1 MGKDVPATAQCPLA
15 VPAQPCLAVNTWAG
29 AAHLQNPRHPP
40 ERLGTSW
47 GDGRS
52 RAVRPRQL
60 WRSFRFSAP
69 HGVQGAALLLLLMP
83 GPLGPPALHPALQ
96 RTATR
101 PCTSRKAASVQ
112 LLGHA
117 WQQKPHPGA
126 AVGGEFLPYTR
137 ESVYLSLPGS
147 GHGLCT
153 FLRTLC
159 EVISLMTCPHVSP
172 QVDS

>member
-1 MGKDVPATAQCPLA
+1 MGKDVPATAQCPLG
-15 VPAQPCLAVNTWAG
+15 VPAQPCLAGNTRSG

-40 ERLGTSW
+40 ERLGTSC

-69 HGVQGAALLLLLMP
+69 HWVQGAALLLLMP
-83 GPLGPPALHPALQ
+83 GPLGPTALHPALQ

-117 WQQKPHPGA
+117 WQQGQWLM
-126 AVGGEFLPYTR
+126 EFLPYTQ
-137 ESVYLSLPGS
+137 ESVYLSLPG
-147 GHGLCT
+147 GGRGLCT

-159 EVISLMTCPHVSP
+159 EVISLMTCPHLSP
-172 QVDS
+172 QVHS